1 MRIPALC
8 LAVIAATSASARG
21 DLTIVQKM
29 EAGGSVSQIT
39 IKLKGEKARIEMA
52 PEVTTIIEN
61 RNGDMLTLMNK
72 ERKFLRISADKSE
85 AIAEMANKY
94 AGHTKGAVE
103 TAKPV
108 ATGKRET
115 INGFEVEEYV
125 REGPSFK
132 ATYWIAPTYPD
143 SAAIVKQLQAIVL
156 TAWNDAAKGVLDWRD
171 FPGLPLRTKVKAD
184 GKEITSTI
192 VSIKQETLSE
202 AEFSVPNDF
211 EEMKT
216 PNLREK
222 PVPEKPSASVSPKP

>member
-8 LAVIAATSASARG
+8 LVVTAAMSLPARG

-29 EAGGSVSQIT
+29 EASGSVSQIT

-61 RNGDMLTLMNK
+61 KSGDMITLMNK

-85 AIAEMANKY
+85 AIAEMENKY
-94 AGHTKGAVE
+94 AGHTKGAPE
-103 TAKPV
+103 TVKPL
-108 ATGKRET
+108 ATGKKET
-115 INGFEVEEYV
+115 INGYETEEYV

-132 ATYWIAPTYPD
+132 ATYWIASTYPD
-143 SAAIVKQLQAIVL
+143 AAAIVKQLQAIIP
-156 TAWNDAAKGVLDWRD
+156 TAWNDAAKGVLDYRD
-171 FPGLPLRTKVKAD
+171 FPGLPLRTKVKTA

-192 VSIKQETLSE
+192 VSIKQDALSD
-202 AEFSVPNDF
+202 AEFSVPSDF
-211 EEMKT
+211 EEMKA

-222 PVPEKPSASVSPKP
+222 STSDKPSVSVSPKP